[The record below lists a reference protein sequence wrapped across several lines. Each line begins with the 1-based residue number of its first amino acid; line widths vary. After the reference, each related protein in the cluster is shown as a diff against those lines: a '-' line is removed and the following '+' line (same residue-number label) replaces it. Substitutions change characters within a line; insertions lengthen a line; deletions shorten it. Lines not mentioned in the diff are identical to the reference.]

1 MTDAETIQ
9 AVRTRQKYCR
19 AHPDDRDCEG
29 CVIRNLCNDWGLSL
43 WSLPNK
49 EEKEMTP
56 VQQEKYKRMQ
66 DRVNELAG
74 LNEKIAKLAFYIKEN
89 EISDDYAR
97 VLKAQRSAMI
107 QYRDI
112 LQERIVNGAY

>member
-1 MTDAETIQ
+1 
-9 AVRTRQKYCR
+9 
-19 AHPDDRDCEG
+19 
-29 CVIRNLCNDWGLSL
+29 
-43 WSLPNK
+43 
-49 EEKEMTP
+49 MTP
-56 VQQEKYKRMQ
+56 EQQEKYKRMQ
-66 DRVNELAG
+66 DRVNELDG